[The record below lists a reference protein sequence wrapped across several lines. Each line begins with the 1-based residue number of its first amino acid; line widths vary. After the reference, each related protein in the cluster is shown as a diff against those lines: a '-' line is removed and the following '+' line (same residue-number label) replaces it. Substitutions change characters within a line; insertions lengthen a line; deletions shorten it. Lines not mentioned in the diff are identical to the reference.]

1 MNKKIIYFV
10 TVDWFFCSHF
20 LARAVAAKAQGYEV
34 YVLTN
39 IDKHKDKILAA
50 GLNIIDIKT
59 DRKTLNPFSW
69 LQTLLKVYQVY
80 RTVKPDIVHHIALK
94 PILLGSLAARMSST
108 RNVINAIVGGG
119 YAFISNDISMR
130 MLRPIIRFTLG
141 KLLNPAGSKVVF
153 ENTDDLDTFTKSG
166 QVRRDCAVLI
176 RGAGVD
182 PNLFHTNRTKPSKP
196 IVLLTARLLWDKGIG
211 EFVEAA
217 RLLRQRNINAR
228 FVIVGGQDPGNRAS
242 IDQETL
248 SSWHQEGAVELWGFS
263 EDIPN
268 ILAQSSIMCLPSYRE
283 GLPKSLIE
291 AMAAKLPCVTTDV
304 PGCREAVR
312 HNDNGL
318 LVPPKNIAALAKAI
332 ETLLLNH
339 ELSHKMGLRGYERL
353 VTEFSSEIVIK
364 DTICLYKELLEL

>member
-1 MNKKIIYFV
+1 
-10 TVDWFFCSHF
+10 
-20 LARAVAAKAQGYEV
+20 
-34 YVLTN
+34 
-39 IDKHKDKILAA
+39 
-50 GLNIIDIKT
+50 
-59 DRKTLNPFSW
+59 
-69 LQTLLKVYQVY
+69 
-80 RTVKPDIVHHIALK
+80 
-94 PILLGSLAARMSST
+94 
-108 RNVINAIVGGG
+108 
-119 YAFISNDISMR
+119 
-130 MLRPIIRFTLG
+130 
-141 KLLNPAGSKVVF
+141 
-153 ENTDDLDTFTKSG
+153 
-166 QVRRDCAVLI
+166 
-176 RGAGVD
+176 
-182 PNLFHTNRTKPSKP
+182 
-196 IVLLTARLLWDKGIG
+196 
-211 EFVEAA
+211 
-217 RLLRQRNINAR
+217 
-228 FVIVGGQDPGNRAS
+228 
-242 IDQETL
+242 ETL